1 MGATT
6 SPIKFDKMK
15 KKKKKAKSQNQVIYK
30 VSLDETKHKSLSEL
44 LYLFYYQIIQKFP
57 DSFKIQLL
65 SNYFALNFKK
75 KEMLCAFQM
84 RSFNRGKLRTLDH
97 VNHLVNEQYL
107 LNEI

>member
-1 MGATT
+1 M
-6 SPIKFDKMK
+6 
-15 KKKKKAKSQNQVIYK
+15 N
-30 VSLDETKHKSLSEL
+30 LDETKHKSLSEL

-84 RSFNRGKLRTLDH
+84 RSFNRGKLGTLDQ

-107 LNEI
+107 LNEIQKVQEKQKDVDGRKSDGNFNG